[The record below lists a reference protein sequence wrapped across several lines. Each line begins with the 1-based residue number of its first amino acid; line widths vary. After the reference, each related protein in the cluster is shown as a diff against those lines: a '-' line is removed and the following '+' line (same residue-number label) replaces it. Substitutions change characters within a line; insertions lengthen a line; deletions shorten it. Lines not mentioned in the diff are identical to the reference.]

1 MVKKEN
7 NHDLRLLHSE
17 VLRAH
22 ALLLKKHDN
31 VLAADKKISTPTA
44 KGDISKKDIAN
55 YTKARDEA
63 NEAHKKWAAAQLK
76 YFKFIEKQK
85 SISGKGK

>member
-1 MVKKEN
+1 MAKKESN
-7 NHDLRLLHSE
+7 SDLRLLHSE

-22 ALLLKKHDN
+22 ALLLKKHGN
-31 VLAADKKISTPTA
+31 MVEADKKITTPSV
-44 KGDISKKDIAN
+44 KGSISKKDIAN

-76 YFKFIEKQK
+76 YFKFIEKAK
-85 SISGKGK
+85 VVSGKRK